1 LAEQRDVIGRTLGK
15 SNDKNKRADQN
26 DRGADRLVATAPIHK
41 NDNPKRERTM
51 GQGGYKVAAF
61 CAAVT
66 LQAGCM
72 ADMGSVP
79 FVSRLNSS
87 MNADTTTGGP
97 ALSARPTSNDTELN
111 AESVVIQGL
120 LARRSILPSGS
131 AYEEVTTAV
140 LAANARAAE
149 TELRA
154 ARLRAEAASKNWLPT
169 IGPRISLN
177 SLGDIISQIV
187 VDQVIYDNGR
197 KKGERAFAKADVE
210 VAAVVLAEDTNDRAA
225 SGLGLYLTAAQGRE
239 TQRLHEATLRD
250 MDHFAYVMSER
261 VRGGVSDM
269 SDLNVIRQ
277 KLAEIRAALAA
288 SDEAETTALAELNA
302 MSIRP
307 LNEVRGLETLQI
319 SDALAQPLSVSR
331 AEAEKER
338 AVARS
343 QIDRASR
350 LPGISAQATIG
361 ENGGAG
367 LTAGG
372 PGIGFGTRAQLKS
385 IEAAK
390 EAAGRNVAQAVEDAN
405 RTLRKLEGQVAAKN
419 RQAAEARGLTAQA
432 KANLDLFQEQ
442 YDAGR
447 RQVMDVVGVYETF
460 AARQEAEVTLKYDA
474 LRLQVELARVQGVLA
489 NGDQI

>member
-1 LAEQRDVIGRTLGK
+1 
-15 SNDKNKRADQN
+15 
-26 DRGADRLVATAPIHK
+26 
-41 NDNPKRERTM
+41 M
-51 GQGGYKVAAF
+51 GQGGYKVAAV
-61 CAAVT
+61 CVAVAF
-66 LQAGCM
+66 QAGCL
-72 ADMGSVP
+72 ADLGDRGVVARMNTGI
-79 FVSRLNSS
+79 
-87 MNADTTTGGP
+87 NADLGGP
-97 ALSARPTSNDTELN
+97 ALSAQPTSNDEELN
-111 AESVVIQGL
+111 AQSPVIQGL
-120 LARRSILPSGS
+120 LARRSVLPDDS
-131 AYEEVTTAV
+131 AYDQVTTAV

-187 VDQVIYDNGR
+187 VDQVIFDNGR

-210 VAAVVLAEDTNDRAA
+210 VAAVALAEDTNDRAA
-225 SGLGLYLTAAQGRE
+225 TGLDLYLTAAQGRE
-239 TQRLHEATLRD
+239 TRRLHQKTLTD
-250 MDHFAYVMSER
+250 MEHFAYVMSER

-277 KLAEIRAALAA
+277 KLAEIRAALAV
-288 SDEAETTALAELNA
+288 SSEMESTALAELNA
-302 MSIRP
+302 MSIHP
-307 LNEVRGLETLQI
+307 LDDVRGLETLAI
-319 SDALAQPLSVSR
+319 SASAAQPLSVSR

-338 AVARS
+338 AIAQA
-343 QIDRASR
+343 QISRASQ
-350 LPGISAQATIG
+350 LPGISAQATVG

-372 PGIGFGTRAQLKS
+372 PGLGLGTRAQLKS

-390 EAAGRNVAQAVEDAN
+390 EAAGRNVAQANEDAN
-405 RTLRKLEGQVAAKN
+405 RTLRKLEGQVAAKG
-419 RQAAEARGLTAQA
+419 RQAGEARGLTVQA

-460 AARQEAEVTLKYDA
+460 AARQEAETTLKYEA

-489 NGDQI
+489 DGDQI